1 MFLKKVLKA
10 AQGIESLDT
19 RYEAPTPYYN
29 TMIAPMPIREATENP
44 GGIASLGNQNIQ
56 NLMDMQRNSF
66 SRFVPRPTGSFS
78 DVGKL
83 PPAPPASVPAFPQI
97 GIPSLSAQI
106 GLPTISPLP
115 GLNIA
120 DLGSM
125 VFPDFGNAG
134 YF

>member
-29 TMIAPMPIREATENP
+29 TMIAPMPIREATENT

-78 DVGKL
+78 DVGKP

-97 GIPSLSAQI
+97 GIPSL
-106 GLPTISPLP
+106 GISPLP
-115 GLNIA
+115 GLNIG
-120 DLGSM
+120 DLSGM
-125 VFPDFGNAG
+125 IFPDFGNAG